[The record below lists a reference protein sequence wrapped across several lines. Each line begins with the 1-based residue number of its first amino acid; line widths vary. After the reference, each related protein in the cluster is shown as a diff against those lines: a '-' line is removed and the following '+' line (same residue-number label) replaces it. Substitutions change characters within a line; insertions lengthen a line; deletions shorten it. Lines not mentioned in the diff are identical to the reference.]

1 MVRDKLKGLVAM
13 GVDCFKTDFGDVF
26 QPMFNGLMV
35 PIRRKCITICIHLQ
49 RTGVERAQ
57 GHRW

>member
-1 MVRDKLKGLVAM
+1 MVRRQLKGLVAM
-13 GVDCFKTDFGDVF
+13 GVDCFKTDFGERS
-26 QPMFNGLMV
+26 QLMFSGLTV
-35 PIRRKCITICIHLQ
+35 PIRRKCITIIVHLQ

>member
-1 MVRDKLKGLVAM
+1 MVRRQTERLVAM
-13 GVDCFKTDFGDVF
+13 GVDCFKTDFGERISTD
-26 QPMFNGLMV
+26 FNGLMV
-35 PIRRKCITICIHLQ
+35 PIRRKCITIMHTST

>member
-1 MVRDKLKGLVAM
+1 MVRRQTKGLVAM
-13 GVDCFKTDFGDVF
+13 GVDCFKTDFGERIP
-26 QPMFNGLMV
+26 PMFSGLTV
-35 PIRRKCITICIHLQ
+35 PIRRKCITIMRNLQ